1 MLNEA
6 IEKFL
11 DIMCEGMMFIM
22 VIGAIITFMSI
33 FF

>member
-11 DIMCEGMMFIM
+11 DVMCEAMLLIM
-22 VIGAIITFMSI
+22 IIGAIITFVSI
-33 FF
+33 IL